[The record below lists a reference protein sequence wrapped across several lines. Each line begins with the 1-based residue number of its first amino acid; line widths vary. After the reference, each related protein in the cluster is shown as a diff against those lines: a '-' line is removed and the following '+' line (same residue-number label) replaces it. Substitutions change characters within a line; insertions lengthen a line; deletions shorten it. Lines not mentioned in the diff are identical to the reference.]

1 MRAWPANVVFYGSA
15 HSKPCFQYLRWVI
28 KDTRSPAVSSANA
41 TRGESFSPKD
51 LSLEVAIFFLIRSLV
66 CSFLVQPTYSQL
78 SKFKTIVLGRAKHL
92 RVPALLQMSAV
103 CFFFF
108 RWVFNEIKSTCFPRR
123 HVQGNS
129 SRHWEQTKCPSH
141 TSSSVNGRP
150 ENPKGPALQLER
162 IRCVRTEK
170 QGEVSRSLC
179 WVTKTTGRMKPC
191 HLHII
196 IPPQ

>member
-103 CFFFF
+103 CVFFSDGCLMKL
-108 RWVFNEIKSTCFPRR
+108 NPHAS
-123 HVQGNS
+123 QGGMYRGILRDTGN
-129 SRHWEQTKCPSH
+129 RLNVHHIQ
-141 TSSSVNGRP
+141 
-150 ENPKGPALQLER
+150 A
-162 IRCVRTEK
+162 VR
-170 QGEVSRSLC
+170 
-179 WVTKTTGRMKPC
+179 
-191 HLHII
+191 
-196 IPPQ
+196 